1 MSDKLTILIAYAL
14 SGIALALAPFVLRRL
29 HGQSRTWEAAG
40 TVFGHERC
48 ASAIGIAFAIIALS
62 LSRSLASP
70 VVALVFVIV
79 ALHRGR
85 ADRDEAGGAVAAG
98 VIAATLPWW
107 RRDDNGLLLMDWTK
121 LPVFFLATLLVCHAL
136 RLAMPQAPSPRG
148 GKKGYFTLLA
158 VLVVVFHGPANYFY
172 LPPEMRR
179 EFLLNTAQ
187 TLRRAGWLVVLRQ
200 AQKSGERDPD
210 GVRLVDSSEL
220 LQDIY
225 RIYRPTQDLNFGSYH
240 AIRFEPR

>member
-48 ASAIGIAFAIIALS
+48 ASAIGIAFAIIALC

-121 LPVFFLATLLVCHAL
+121 LPVFFWQH
-136 RLAMPQAPSPRG
+136 S
-148 GKKGYFTLLA
+148 
-158 VLVVVFHGPANYFY
+158 
-172 LPPEMRR
+172 
-179 EFLLNTAQ
+179 
-187 TLRRAGWLVVLRQ
+187 
-200 AQKSGERDPD
+200 
-210 GVRLVDSSEL
+210 
-220 LQDIY
+220 
-225 RIYRPTQDLNFGSYH
+225 
-240 AIRFEPR
+240 